1 MGNLSRA
8 ESTLRELS
16 NLRDDDATSPAWQA
30 ALEHYRQTAIDYAL
44 TDLESQLGS
53 YLDELDVKSGDL
65 RMWLVVMWREIGKI
79 RNP

>member
-16 NLRDDDATSPAWQA
+16 KVDESPAWQA
-30 ALEHYRQTAIDYAL
+30 ALEHYRQTAVDYAL

-65 RMWLVVMWREIGKI
+65 RLWLVVMWREIGKI